1 MKFINYDSSLPLGFS
16 FIIDFGRMFS
26 IVFLI

>member
-26 IVFLI
+26 MDFF